1 MAGRKS
7 KYSKENENQKNLLKV
22 AVYVRLSVEDGVND
36 DESSSITNQKKLV
49 TEYLKG
55 LNNVEIYDYYVDD
68 GYTGTNFKR
77 PEFNRMI
84 GDIKDKKVN
93 AVAVKDLSRLGR
105 NHIQL
110 GNYLENIFPLLNVK
124 VISVNE
130 NQGKTNILEICES
143 VNNSFYTNIKNLL
156 NEEYSRDISQKVKSV
171 IKTKREKGKCSYGLC
186 AYGYLKDPNDI
197 GHLIVD
203 KKVSDI
209 VKRIFNLYISGT
221 SLNGIATILNKE
233 NILAPTVYRNPKL
246 AIKKIGWEL
255 PTIKLILRN
264 EVYCGDLIQGKF
276 KKASYKDKSI
286 IRLPKEQWHI
296 KENSHEAIITRDVFN
311 KAQEILDKNPCGVNK
326 QKRINI
332 YMKVL
337 KCYDCKKAMR
347 KKTLINIHNGKEY
360 QYIYFRCSSYTVS
373 KKFCSRHQIN
383 VKTLDK
389 VVLESVKF
397 QISLVLEVGKAIKEI
412 KKARLNSTFVSSV
425 QKQMEE
431 LIKKRDKAEFLKKKI
446 YEDFKLNNINL
457 EVYKNMKEEYEK
469 EIIELNEKID
479 ALKLQNEEE
488 IKILNNTDW
497 IKVFEENRNIEELD
511 RSVIETLIKT
521 IYVYKRG
528 KISIVFKYEDEYNKV
543 INYIK
548 ERSNED
554 DKK

>member
-7 KYSKENENQKNLLKV
+7 KYNTEDENQKNLLKV
-22 AVYVRLSVEDGVND
+22 AVYVRLSVEDGADV

-68 GYTGTNFKR
+68 GYTGTNFNR
-77 PEFNRMI
+77 PDFNRMI

-124 VISVNE
+124 VIAVNE
-130 NQGKTNILEICES
+130 NQGKTNILEICEA
-143 VNNSFYTNIKNLL
+143 VNNTFYTNIKNLL
-156 NEEYSRDISQKVKSV
+156 NEEYSRDISQKIKSV
-171 IKTKREKGKCSYGLC
+171 IKTKRENGKCSYGLC

-203 KKVSDI
+203 NNVSEI
-209 VKRIFNLYISGT
+209 VKRIFDLFLSGK
-221 SLNGIATILNKE
+221 SLRGIATTLNEE
-233 NILAPTVYRNPKL
+233 NIPAPTVYRNPKL
-246 AIKKIGWEL
+246 AMNKIGWEM
-255 PTIKLILRN
+255 PTIKLILKN
-264 EVYCGDLIQGKF
+264 QVYCGDLIQGKF
-276 KKASYKDKSI
+276 KKVSYKEKSF
-286 IRLPKEQWHI
+286 IRLPKEQWYI
-296 KENSHEAIITRDVFN
+296 KENSHEAIITREVFY
-311 KAQEILDKNPCGVNK
+311 KAQELLDKTTHYENK

-332 YMKVL
+332 YARVL

-360 QYIYFRCSSYTVS
+360 QYIYYRCRSYTVS
-373 KKFCSRHQIN
+373 KKFCSSHQIN

-389 VVLESVKF
+389 VVLKSIKF
-397 QISLVLEVGKAIKEI
+397 QISLVLEVGQAIKEI
-412 KKARLNSTFVSSV
+412 KKARLSSTFENSV
-425 QKQMEE
+425 QKQMKE
-431 LIKKRDKAEFLKKKI
+431 LIKKRDKADFLKKKV
-446 YEDFKLNNINL
+446 YEDFKLNNVNL
-457 EVYKNMKEEYEK
+457 ELFRNMKEEYEK
-469 EIIELNEKID
+469 EIIELDEKINFF
-479 ALKLQNEEE
+479 KVQNEEE
-488 IKILNNTDW
+488 IRILNNTDW
-497 IKVFEENRNIEELD
+497 IKVFEENRNIEKLD
-511 RSVIETLIKT
+511 RNVIETLIKT
-521 IYVYKRG
+521 IYVHKRG
-528 KISIVFKYEDEYNKV
+528 KISIVFKYEDEFNKV